1 LASAFQFGDLRL
13 APRLAEAAA
22 CTQTATSAPSLLLAR
37 AVMEDDGDLLVQ
49 ALEALAAAG
58 YASHFEQAGSPLL
71 KDLSPQVLRRIADAV
86 PSRRVKN
93 GPADDGGTDPE
104 WLGQLTRREREIAR
118 LVVDGKTN
126 AVIARITGIS
136 IRTVEGH
143 LYQIYAKLQVRGRA
157 DLTRLASAQAQLQA
171 GR

>member
-1 LASAFQFGDLRL
+1 
-13 APRLAEAAA
+13 
-22 CTQTATSAPSLLLAR
+22 LAR
-37 AVMEDDGDLLVQ
+37 SVLEDDGGLLIQ
-49 ALEALAAAG
+49 ALEALSAAG
-58 YASHFEQAGSPLL
+58 YASHFEQAQSPLL
-71 KDLSPQVLRRIADAV
+71 KDLSPQVLRRIADAA
-86 PSRRVKN
+86 PSRQAKN

-104 WLGQLTRREREIAR
+104 WMGQLTRREREIAQ